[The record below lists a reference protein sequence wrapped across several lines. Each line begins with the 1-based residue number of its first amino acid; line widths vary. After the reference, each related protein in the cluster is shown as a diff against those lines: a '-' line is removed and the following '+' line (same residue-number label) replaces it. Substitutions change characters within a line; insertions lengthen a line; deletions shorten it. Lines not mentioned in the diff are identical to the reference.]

1 MVSGRGA
8 VVGGNLRDDD
18 DDDDDG
24 GGDDDGDNGGDTSG
38 YDTMV
43 PNSPESR
50 ELGTNTKIHM
60 NLYTKSK
67 NTNTKVQAENVAGS
81 AGGVRG

>member
-1 MVSGRGA
+1 M
-8 VVGGNLRDDD
+8 VGGNLRDDD
-18 DDDDDG
+18 DDGDDDDG
-24 GGDDDGDNGGDTSG
+24 GRDDGDTSG

-50 ELGTNTKIHM
+50 ELSTNTKIHM
-60 NLYTKSK
+60 NLYTKNK
-67 NTNTKVQAENVAGS
+67 NTNTITNTKVQAENVAGS